1 MTGTSRGG
9 DSKVSSEPSQS
20 TSTIVPTA
28 IDHSS
33 LQITTH
39 KLNGKNFLQ
48 WLRAAQMVIRRH
60 RKIGYLH
67 GTIKKPK
74 ETDPTFHTQYA
85 SNSIVMAWLVNSI
98 EENIGENYMY
108 CSTAKE
114 LWDAVNHAFS
124 DLENSAQM
132 FKLRN
137 EV

>member
-1 MTGTSRGG
+1 MVKTVMTGMSRGD

-74 ETDPTFHTQYA
+74 ETDPTFHT
-85 SNSIVMAWLVNSI
+85 
-98 EENIGENYMY
+98 
-108 CSTAKE
+108 
-114 LWDAVNHAFS
+114 
-124 DLENSAQM
+124 
-132 FKLRN
+132 
-137 EV
+137 